1 MKDRFNQELNE
12 GDIIAQLV
20 TDNNLPV
27 NAKWV
32 VLGFGIEPSSM
43 KQVAVIKSLDK
54 DYIMCAYQW
63 ELKFFRK

>member
-27 NAKWV
+27 NAK
-32 VLGFGIEPSSM
+32 
-43 KQVAVIKSLDK
+43 
-54 DYIMCAYQW
+54 
-63 ELKFFRK
+63 